1 MTCFTVRAV
10 VTAGGRHRAHREL
23 LPCLVL
29 FWTQFT
35 PPARVLVI
43 AVALVVEVFAALQY
57 RAAGP
62 AKSRTLEAA

>member
-1 MTCFTVRAV
+1 
-10 VTAGGRHRAHREL
+10 
-23 LPCLVL
+23 VL

-35 PPARVLVI
+35 PLARVLVS